1 MNRLL
6 IFIPAYEASS
16 HIEWVINRIP
26 DISGEFDV
34 HVLVIDDASGDGTA
48 AVADRAFKRADRSDF
63 TWSVLANPRNL
74 GYGGNQKLGYKYAI
88 EHGFDVVVMVHGD
101 GQYPPEEAA
110 RLAKEALTH
119 GAAFGSRMAEGRNAM
134 KGGMPGYKFVGNR
147 ILTRFQNRVLGTE
160 LTEFHSGFRAYST
173 ETLRRIPF
181 ELNSPDFHFDTE
193 IFIQCT
199 RAGVT
204 IGEINI
210 PTHYGDEIC
219 RVDGMEYAGNVVSQT
234 MRAKLQDMGLM
245 YERKFDVSGRE
256 YIYETKMAFRS
267 PATAAYD
274 RVVPGSTVLDLGSS
288 TGHLA
293 KELRNKGCRVI
304 GVDLEAA
311 VDEEAFDRFIEYNL
325 DQGLP
330 EVDEPIDTI
339 MMLDVI
345 EHLRSPEAF
354 VSELATFCRDHNVR
368 QLLISTGNVAFIVQR
383 AMLAMGQFNY
393 GPRGILDMTH
403 TRLFTQRT
411 IERLFRQGGFQIAE
425 SFGLPVP
432 FPLAIGDN
440 TTSRALV
447 RLNDLALKV
456 GERLFSYQ
464 LFLNLRPP
472 VNLSDLISQSEA
484 HADVLTRPRN

>member
-1 MNRLL
+1 MKRLL
-6 IFIPAYEASS
+6 VFIPAYEASA
-16 HIEWVINRIP
+16 HIEWVIGRIP
-26 DISGEFDV
+26 DMSSEFDV
-34 HVLVIDDASGDGTA
+34 HVLVIDDASSDGTA
-48 AVADRAFKRADRSDF
+48 SIASRAFRRADRNDF

-74 GYGGNQKLGYKYAI
+74 GYGGNQKLGYSYAV
-88 EHGFDVVVMVHGD
+88 ENDFDVVVMVHGD
-101 GQYPPEEAA
+101 GQYPPEESA
-110 RLAKEALTH
+110 RLAQKALDH
-119 GAAFGSRMAEGRNAM
+119 GAAFGSRMAEGRSAM

-147 ILTRFQNRVLGTE
+147 VLTRFQNRVLGTD

-173 ETLRRIPF
+173 ETLRSIPF
-181 ELNSPDFHFDTE
+181 ELNSDDFHFDTE

-199 RAGVT
+199 RAGIK

-234 MRAKLQDMGLM
+234 MRSKLHDMGLM
-245 YERKFDVSGRE
+245 YERKYDLSGRE
-256 YIYETKMAFRS
+256 LIYETKMSFRS
-267 PATAAYD
+267 PATAAFD
-274 RVVPGSTVLDLGSS
+274 RIVPGSTVLDLGSS

-293 KELRNKGCRVI
+293 KELRNRGCRVI
-304 GVDLEAA
+304 GVDLEPS
-311 VDEEAFDRFIEYNL
+311 VNPDAFDEFMVYNL
-325 DQGLP
+325 DEGLP
-330 EVDEPIDTI
+330 AIDEPIDTI

-345 EHLRSPEAF
+345 EHLRSPESF
-354 VSELATFCRDHNVR
+354 VTELAAFCETHNVR

-383 AMLAMGQFNY
+383 AMLAIGQFNY

-440 TTSRALV
+440 KAARGLV
-447 RLNDLALKV
+447 RLNDLGLKV

-464 LFLNLRPP
+464 LFLTLRPP
-472 VNLSDLISQSEA
+472 VNLSDLITQSAA
-484 HADVLTRPRN
+484 HADALTRGEN